1 MKNIY
6 RLQTNS
12 ARRQLSTDLDE
23 KRLQRIVGLPLA
35 EELDGLLL
43 LLLELHPGRRSDEIV
58 QQHRHTNLRG
68 QGMDSMEVR

>member
-6 RLQTNS
+6 RLPTSS
-12 ARRQLSTDLDE
+12 ARRRLSTDLDE

-43 LLLELHPGRRSDEIV
+43 LLLELHPGRRSDKIV

-68 QGMDSMEVR
+68 QGMDSTEVR